1 MFCLFELVKTKQ
13 KVVAGNVHLHYNPAK
28 DFIKF
33 AQAAYIL
40 EKASQ
45 FVGKHTSGRN
55 DLPLF
60 ICGDFNSM
68 PVSSVM
74 SLIHNENIDE
84 PRDDQVSTWKYPE
97 DIGDW
102 KREYY

>member
-1 MFCLFELVKTKQ
+1 MK
-13 KVVAGNVHLHYNPAK
+13 
-28 DFIKF
+28 
-33 AQAAYIL
+33 
-40 EKASQ
+40 
-45 FVGKHTSGRN
+45 KHTSGRN

-84 PRDDQVSTWKYPE
+84 PRDDQASTWKYPE
-97 DIGDW
+97 DIEDW
-102 KREYY
+102 KKEYY